1 MPQKKL
7 FPCKH
12 IHPFFLN
19 SGFYLRAKNCGFS
32 SITGILKFLVAIEWN
47 NFCPSGK
54 NWVSCCQEAATLAVT
69 TAIKAK
75 IYCLYP
81 SWQGFGRL
89 WTTTQSLVTMINLKD
104 LFNHLNEDSNVF
116 YFFIFK
122 KVSLSS
128 GQINHSTLTKN

>member
-1 MPQKKL
+1 MASTAK
-7 FPCKH
+7 
-12 IHPFFLN
+12 I
-19 SGFYLRAKNCGFS
+19 GFYVENCEK
-32 SITGILKFLVAIEWN
+32 IIVQK
-47 NFCPSGK
+47 GK

-116 YFFIFK
+116 YFFYF
-122 KVSLSS
+122 
-128 GQINHSTLTKN
+128 

>member
-1 MPQKKL
+1 MRKK
-7 FPCKH
+7 
-12 IHPFFLN
+12 
-19 SGFYLRAKNCGFS
+19 
-32 SITGILKFLVAIEWN
+32 
-47 NFCPSGK
+47 FCPSGK